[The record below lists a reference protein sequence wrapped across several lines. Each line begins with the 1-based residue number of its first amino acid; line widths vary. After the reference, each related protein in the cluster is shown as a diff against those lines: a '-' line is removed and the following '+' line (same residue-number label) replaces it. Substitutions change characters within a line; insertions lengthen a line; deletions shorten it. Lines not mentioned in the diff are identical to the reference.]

1 MLWLAGLSM
10 IPDQIYEAA
19 QMDGASDR
27 VIFFRI
33 TLPNLLPMLFI
44 IAVLALLNSFKVF
57 GEVYLVAGNYP
68 NESIYM
74 IQHLFNNWF
83 RDLALDKMTAGAV
96 LLSILLILLIFL
108 LQKAWEDRA

>member
-1 MLWLAGLSM
+1 
-10 IPDQIYEAA
+10 
-19 QMDGASDR
+19 
-27 VIFFRI
+27 
-33 TLPNLLPMLFI
+33 
-44 IAVLALLNSFKVF
+44 
-57 GEVYLVAGNYP
+57 
-68 NESIYM
+68 M